1 MKSTDRQLKD
11 LIDRHLQ
18 WPSDLA
24 FTAARDR
31 VREQL
36 LATPARLQTARV
48 ADAPRS
54 IPMWRMAAAAA
65 VVVAV
70 AIGTAIVWPRARVY
84 AAGADGLQVTLADH
98 SSVEM
103 RAHSEMTV
111 GRAADGILIGLKRGD
126 IIVSA
131 ARQRDGHLYVQ
142 TRDMTVS
149 VVGTVFLVNADEEGS
164 RVGVIEGEVRVR
176 EGGRETRLRPGEQ
189 VATSSAIVA
198 RPLTEDI
205 NWSRNAT
212 AHLAILD
219 SSMKATAQPAPS
231 TPPIT
236 PPEQATVANSVA
248 NSQAAKTE
256 FEEDSIR
263 ECDSGTPPPGVRGAG
278 PGRFQMTPGRTNAD
292 CLTLAT
298 IIRTAYGGGLQDGAL
313 MPPPG
318 VPIPVAARG
327 GRLDP
332 RSFAGASAMSFGA
345 AYFLGVEDGARV
357 RGGPDWVRSTLYTIE
372 AVATG
377 AADAQTMRGP
387 MLRALLER
395 RFGLK
400 VHVETEQFQV
410 PQLAVAPGGLKM
422 KEGTCTPSP
431 SPAPPPGD
439 RAARA
444 AMAAR
449 RNLDVVRQ
457 NLDAAR
463 RGAPIS
469 GFCGIAGAMNGPN
482 QVIVMNGFGAREIV
496 VFLSSTLL
504 GTALIN
510 RTGIPDT
517 ASFSFVL
524 EFVPDDSLGREFL
537 DQVTGG
543 DRQIA
548 SDPST
553 VPRAPG
559 FATALEEQLGLRLE
573 RVRVPREFI
582 VIDQVERPTPN

>member
-1 MKSTDRQLKD
+1 
-11 LIDRHLQ
+11 
-18 WPSDLA
+18 
-24 FTAARDR
+24 
-31 VREQL
+31 
-36 LATPARLQTARV
+36 
-48 ADAPRS
+48 
-54 IPMWRMAAAAA
+54 
-65 VVVAV
+65 
-70 AIGTAIVWPRARVY
+70 
-84 AAGADGLQVTLADH
+84 
-98 SSVEM
+98 
-103 RAHSEMTV
+103 
-111 GRAADGILIGLKRGD
+111 
-126 IIVSA
+126 
-131 ARQRDGHLYVQ
+131 
-142 TRDMTVS
+142 MTVS

-219 SSMKATAQPAPS
+219 SSMKATAQPAQS
-231 TPPIT
+231 TAPIT
-236 PPEQATVANSVA
+236 PPEPAIVA

-256 FEEDSIR
+256 FEEASIR

-298 IIRTAYGGGLQDGAL
+298 IIRTAYGGGLQDGPL
-313 MPPPG
+313 KPPPG
-318 VPIPVAARG
+318 RPIVVVARG
-327 GRLDP
+327 VGPDP
-332 RSFAGASAMSFGA
+332 RSFAGASAMSFGT
-345 AYFLGVEDGARV
+345 YFLGVEDGARV
-357 RGGPDWVRSTLYTIE
+357 RGGPDWVRSALYTIE
-372 AVATG
+372 AVAAG

-400 VHVETEQFQV
+400 VHVGTEQFPV
-410 PQLAVAPGGLKM
+410 PQLTVAPGGLKM
-422 KEGTCTPSP
+422 KEGTCTPGP
-431 SPAPPPGD
+431 SPAPPPGE
-439 RAARA
+439 RETAAT
-444 AMAAR
+444 AAR
-449 RNLDVVRQ
+449 RIVDVVRR

-469 GFCGIAGAMNGPN
+469 SCGIFVAMNGPN
-482 QVIVMNGFGAREIV
+482 QVIVMNGFRAPEIN
-496 VFLSSTLL
+496 VFLSRLL
-504 GTALIN
+504 DAPIVN
-510 RTGIPDT
+510 RTGIPET

-524 EFVPDDSLGREFL
+524 EFVPDDSLGPESLKQFAS
-537 DQVTGG
+537 D

-559 FATALEEQLGLRLE
+559 IVTALEEQLGLRLE
-573 RVRVPREFI
+573 RVRMPREFI
-582 VIDQVERPTPN
+582 VIDAVKRPDPN

>member
-1 MKSTDRQLKD
+1 MNSTDHDLKD
-11 LIDRHLQ
+11 LIDRHLK
-18 WPSDLA
+18 WPSDLS

-48 ADAPRS
+48 ADAPPS

-256 FEEDSIR
+256 FEEASIR

-298 IIRTAYGGGLQDGAL
+298 IIRTAYGGGLQDGPL
-313 MPPPG
+313 KPPPG
-318 VPIPVAARG
+318 RPIVVVARG
-327 GRLDP
+327 VGPDP
-332 RSFAGASAMSFGA
+332 RSFAGASAMSFGT
-345 AYFLGVEDGARV
+345 YFLGVEDGARV

-372 AVATG
+372 AVAAG

-400 VHVETEQFQV
+400 VHVETEQFPV
-410 PQLAVAPGGLKM
+410 PQLTVAPGGLKM
-422 KEGTCTPSP
+422 KEGTCTPGP
-431 SPAPPPGD
+431 SPAPPPGE
-439 RAARA
+439 RETAAT
-444 AMAAR
+444 AAR
-449 RNLDVVRQ
+449 RIVDVVRR

-469 GFCGIAGAMNGPN
+469 SCGIFVAMNGPN
-482 QVIVMNGFGAREIV
+482 QVIVMNGFRAPEIN
-496 VFLSSTLL
+496 VFLSMLL
-504 GTALIN
+504 DAPIVN

-517 ASFSFVL
+517 ASFGFVL
-524 EFVPDDSLGREFL
+524 EFVPDDSLGPESLKQFAS
-537 DQVTGG
+537 D

-559 FATALEEQLGLRLE
+559 IVTALEEQLGLRLE
-573 RVRVPREFI
+573 RVRAPREFI
-582 VIDQVERPTPN
+582 VIDQVQRPSPN